1 MASLREKWL
10 ILGLGHDRRTAAIRL
25 SKGTR
30 LTDPDRIDGEFV
42 LVLAPDVQPLWEASA
57 NALLR
62 EMSDARRP
70 AIILLPWMAPPTYEN
85 RFDGAVASFA
95 CRRATFQTLVRLT
108 EGSVSGLCY
117 ALLDGIMNQRIAVD
131 RLAVR
136 QLPHAAVPAPGARSP
151 KASLIMA
158 HRGRRQYLRT
168 ALRYISHANGL
179 DVRPRIGLDED
190 DPTAYT
196 SIAETFPGAQF
207 FRVVPAG
214 AGPYVVRQELA
225 RRSREPLMVFH
236 DSDDISCYD
245 RFIAQEA
252 ELRRTGCVL
261 VGCHELRVD
270 EIQKEVTAI
279 RFPLDVTASL
289 NDHGGHRL
297 WHPTTMIQREAFWD
311 CGGFSTD
318 RRIANDTQFLL
329 RAHFGMKIRNLDGF
343 VYIRRK
349 HPTAL
354 TVAPETALDHPI
366 RRQLA
371 KNWLRDF
378 ERVKRGELR
387 LEDSSL
393 WPVAGTARYQ
403 VRRMPRVAPW

>member
-1 MASLREKWL
+1 MASLRKKWL
-10 ILGLGHDRRTAAIRL
+10 ILGVGRDGGAAIRVW
-25 SKGTR
+25 KRER
-30 LTDPDRIDGEFV
+30 LADSDCVGGEFV

-57 NALLR
+57 DALVR
-62 EMSDARRP
+62 EMSEARRP
-70 AIILLPWMAPPTYEN
+70 ATVLLPWLAPPTNEN
-85 RFDGAVASFA
+85 RFDGPVSSFA
-95 CRRATFQTLVRLT
+95 CRRATFQTLVRT
-108 EGSVSGLCY
+108 ADAHVSSLCY

-136 QLPHAAVPAPGARSP
+136 QLPYVPSP
-151 KASLIMA
+151 LTSSASPRASLIMA

-168 ALRYISHANGL
+168 ALRYISQANGL
-179 DVRPRIGLDED
+179 DVRARIGLDED
-190 DPTAYT
+190 DPSAFA
-196 SIAETFPGAQF
+196 SIADAFPSAQF
-207 FRVVPAG
+207 FRVMPAG

-225 RRSREPLMVFH
+225 RRSREPLLVFH

-245 RFIAQEA
+245 RFLAQEA
-252 ELRRTGCVL
+252 ELRRTGCDL

-270 EIQKEVTAI
+270 EMEKEVTAI

-297 WHPTTMIQREAFWD
+297 WHPTTMIEREAFWA
-311 CGGFSTD
+311 CGGFSTN

-349 HPTAL
+349 HPAAL
-354 TVAPETALDHPI
+354 TVAPGTALDHPI

-371 KNWLRDF
+371 KKWLRDF
-378 ERVKRGELR
+378 EKVKRGELR

-403 VRRMPRVAPW
+403 LRRMTRIST